1 MQAFV
6 DKMWKWGSEVKP
18 EKVIRKEERIKKQA
32 KKILERLAMIKRV
45 RRYNDMISLELDASK
60 LYVLVDEYDEYILK
74 GE

>member
-1 MQAFV
+1 
-6 DKMWKWGSEVKP
+6 
-18 EKVIRKEERIKKQA
+18 
-32 KKILERLAMIKRV
+32 MIKRV